1 MSLITPKT
9 NPAQTIVYSKNGC
22 VKCNQTKTL
31 LKRNNIPFL
40 EVNIEESGKMD
51 EYIAFLKESSELPSM
66 SMPVVFPLSESG
78 MEMWCDF
85 QPNKIKELKS
95 LLEIN

>member
-40 EVNIEESGKMD
+40 E
-51 EYIAFLKESSELPSM
+51 
-66 SMPVVFPLSESG
+66 SG